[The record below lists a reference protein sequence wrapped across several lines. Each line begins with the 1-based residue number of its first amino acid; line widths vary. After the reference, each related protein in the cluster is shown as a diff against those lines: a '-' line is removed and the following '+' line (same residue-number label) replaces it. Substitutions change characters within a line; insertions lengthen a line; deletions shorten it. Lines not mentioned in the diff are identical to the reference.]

1 MKYLLIVLSVAIATN
16 TQAQKAKIQKD
27 TLYYSNLKVYKGSE
41 LQLSYGSNANDNFV
55 FVYSGVGLSKGQ
67 PLSSR
72 YARQVVKIDTVYT
85 QNGKGYARG
94 LMTDIMRPNV
104 FGEMVKVFIDV
115 EDAVDILEVQ
125 H

>member
-1 MKYLLIVLSVAIATN
+1 MKYLLIVLSLAIATN

-27 TLYYSNLKVYKGSE
+27 TLYYSNLKVYKGSD

-55 FVYSGVGLSKGQ
+55 FVYSGAGLSKGQ